1 MTQDMHVYG
10 FKKRAT
16 REMNRSTHTLSILL
30 EQLRSSLGAGKEQLR
45 SSLEA
50 GKRQSGVRL
59 VANEITSRRQR
70 DYGSSLTRLR
80 LVIITLLALMTLGA
94 TNAWA
99 QVTDYSGTYCIANN
113 NQGNFLGNG
122 NDGNFYFCPSQE
134 YYDDG
139 SVITDDNGKPF
150 FTTYQTKQGAN
161 SLWVFEKVDGQNY
174 YTIKLYGTSKYVTVN
189 NSLSGYSKAHRK
201 RIHLEELAELSDRNY
216 FEITPIHVID
226 GVSGVS
232 ISCLD
237 KYKPS
242 GTNNKYFNP
251 AGGNQPSYTSTNNK
265 ENPWSGGMVGFFTIG
280 KTSGDDRGSVWFLEI
295 PKPTITYDDETGNVT
310 ITAVGDLTI
319 RYAFDEE
326 SPTSTSGEIY
336 STPISMAGHTSI
348 KAIAV
353 RTSDSKVSG
362 VATMDMID
370 FTYHIL
376 TLDKTVAAQATKK
389 QPAGMPFS
397 VSGYINLPAA
407 IQSPYISDE
416 TLTFYTMEGEF
427 NAANLNEEHHITETP
442 TETANIYVTYTTTKL
457 EEKFVKLSGSSPFNL
472 KNTSNQYI
480 YDSGSNISAE
490 TNSTTNA
497 KEYVTD
503 RQYLWYFYNSDP
515 YNIQIKNAQTGKY
528 LSTTGSAP
536 ALSDSPVTFVLV
548 SKGDVDAS
556 HEQITL
562 MNLSTGET
570 ITLTA
575 NTVELPVHYKLID
588 RSGNVIEDAID
599 YVPSQGFGLP
609 SAWRS
614 PLAEYHYWNAD
625 AFEDD
630 SPYTLKSPAPSE
642 ITSATETKEDNIIY
656 VTYDVNDDIDLDGRN
671 LLNNPGK
678 TDGTTYMLQFQTP
691 DTDEYKFYQED
702 GKDGVMT
709 EKRRAVYPYS
719 NGDATLYVYG
729 NERWNAQLES
739 GASTRTRWL
748 WYLEPSTSKLDPY
761 HVRISSY
768 QTQTS
773 YKVSDTETRNFHSYL
788 RTYKPTGYD
797 AIVTGV
803 TNDNPLIKGEEF
815 AASDPDN
822 SLATEYMI
830 LGTSLGSLKLQT
842 VEKIDGSRRIV
853 TSFEQYWKNSPTVQE
868 QLTNKVT
875 DVGRKVELTST
886 QKSEIEAKKWE
897 TDTDPWG
904 WHVYKAWANSAPWVH
919 NHDEATT
926 GGLPTTSKKFLEEE
940 HVFQTISMGDGSFQL
955 VPTEIKPMLILLDQH
970 GWEIVRLPLPSGPT
984 DPKRAEIYAN
994 IHKYSSPMVARYHFW
1009 KTGSKVPGYHKFNV
1023 SDYATVS
1030 ATDLTEY
1037 TADELGRAD
1046 ITNPLTP
1053 PNLPNYESQ
1062 ALVGGKERDW
1072 YVTYDVKPEYA
1083 NLYAG
1088 AAKEDETSASPF
1100 LIKQGDNYAQNSGD
1114 ALTSTTLDTSAESI
1128 PTSYQWYLRPNFN
1141 IDSEMGYQY
1150 EGQNEEKTKNETEA
1164 EYVAAGKNG
1173 FDPYNVQIRS
1183 VSNTNRY
1190 FTANTTGSAVAA
1202 FWTGT
1207 SSTISLENLG
1217 KKQDNITGL
1226 DQVQM
1231 NITNATF
1238 MVIDDGAGNMRLMPR
1253 FDHTKVMQSFTTL
1266 VAPAAA
1272 NTASQI
1278 VEFTI
1283 VPVLVHNSSK
1293 IVAMGGAYILADDF
1307 TASGSIGTADNPFK
1321 GTIEGRLDKSFN
1333 VTAPFVAYAEDAVI
1347 KNVIIDNAYI
1357 TSGNAEGDAGAIVAT
1372 AKGNTRVYNCGVN
1385 GGSVSGSR
1393 HVGSIVGHIEGYS
1406 RVINCYSYAEVSG
1419 GEWAAGIVGYND
1431 YSSTQTNLR
1440 TMVMNCMFYGNV
1452 TGGSISP
1459 IYGGYI
1465 IDNDGS
1471 KNGLNN
1477 FNYFSAE
1484 DFTSTVTKYNCA
1496 LGAEKRFLTR
1506 FEFYR
1511 QILNSNRELAAWY
1524 ATGTTANARNVMAKW
1539 VLETADRN
1547 IADPKPYP
1555 VLKSQGYYPSI
1566 INYDVE
1572 NAPDSVSVGRNH
1584 GGKLGKTLIVHIAGV
1599 GSNAPTG
1606 AKILRR
1612 GPITLQ
1618 RTDKDYDHFN
1628 FNYDKVQLP
1637 YYNDVG
1643 TGNYTKNRVVTGWK
1657 ITSITGG
1664 TAGSYTTGDDATTD
1678 ADGNITSAPYNF
1690 ADRNCTNKD
1699 LYTVSGRVFNQGA
1712 YWDVPKGVTG
1722 ITIEPYWAEAVY
1734 LADSHADVVYSTTM
1748 TNHYNVPNVGGG
1760 EIYKNG
1766 SKYNI
1771 AGDSQEVYTSMDEAR
1786 KKITT
1791 GKTVYD
1797 CAIVLVGNAHN
1808 IGVPSAEENRAYTI
1822 MSADF
1827 DHDNEPDY
1835 SYILRFNGRTECHPV
1850 RTDFVN
1856 IPGLGMAQKSTGGT
1870 GSYNFGILI
1879 PKGWFESTN
1888 TSLFR
1893 FTQFEYEHSSHPA
1906 DAPLILQGGVMEQW
1920 VSNNQKGTSNKIP
1933 YIHVGGNVWF
1943 KEFHTGC
1950 HQDKQIATKHSPI
1963 SVTGGDYDEFYLTGL
1978 YRGDVGNKEDNAECY
1993 INGGRFGTVC
2003 GAAMEGIGK
2012 ANGANNTGNIVW
2024 QIQNADIHEFYAG
2037 GLNAAKPVTGNLS
2050 TTITDSY
2057 VDIFCGGP
2065 KFGDMSPNKTVHTKA
2080 TGCTFGTYFGAGY
2093 GGNSYSRY
2101 APSNQ
2106 NNVKNINWNNWLNG
2120 QYKQEYNA
2128 TYGGV
2133 STQFNYQFLPMSD
2146 NATNVA
2152 RILIDFVKFS
2162 LATTRNVTSNLTGCT
2177 VTGNFYGGGSLGKV
2191 DGNVTSTLNNC
2202 KVKGSAFGA
2211 GFSASLPTVEVDSLG
2226 FRTEP
2231 FYNENTGTYRTGIK
2245 GVTTTYNWE
2254 HRDVIGEGIDKT
2266 NHILYTT
2273 EDLNTLGTVTGKATL
2288 NITGNTLVEGFVFDA
2303 SGNPTTQTGGVFGGG
2318 DASAALGDTEV
2329 NISASGQKAGSTYNT
2344 YNVFGG
2350 GNVASV
2356 GGSTTVNVN
2365 SGIVQNGV
2373 YGGCNAQ
2380 GTIGGNTNVTLTGG
2394 TIGSNW
2400 SDATP
2405 NPLPDRVFG
2414 GGLGEPTL
2422 VNGNVTVNVGNS
2434 DYTGAATI
2442 WGNVYGGS
2450 ALGNTNATKPA
2461 DALVFDAT
2469 KKTDVNLYAGTI
2481 NGNVFGGGLGRKYAA
2496 ATDEQPEQTAVES
2509 FVGGDVNVLLDGAKV
2524 HQVFGAN
2531 NLNGTPKG
2539 QVTVHVKRTVGS
2551 DKNGETERAS
2561 RTTYDVA
2568 AVYGGGNQ
2576 ADYIPTN
2583 ATLDSSED
2591 NKTLIENATAKVI
2604 VEGCEKT
2611 SIDAVYGGGNAAAV
2625 PATDVTIK
2633 GTYIINNLYGGGNG
2647 AGEGNPGAN
2656 IGTYNNGATAYGTGK
2671 AVTKLLGGYIN
2682 NVYGGSNT
2690 KGDVRG
2696 GTDVRTKEKTEVVDG
2711 DYCTKLNVGNIYGA
2725 GSQADVNGNVN
2736 IVLECMPEDF
2746 VDAVYGGAE
2755 KATVNGNVTLTV
2767 TSGKYGRVFGG
2778 NNEGG
2783 DVRGSITVN
2792 VYEDGC
2798 KPLIIGELYGG
2809 GNQAPYS
2816 IYGCTKG
2823 ENVWTANEEGDGE
2836 PYFEGNPENRIDVEV
2851 NVLSCT
2857 SIGQVFG
2864 GGRGETAK
2872 VIGNTHVYINMMK
2885 GIVDNVKRDTI
2896 GLIGQVFGGGNLGIV
2911 KGNTLIDI
2919 GTALAYD
2926 GEAKTIEN
2934 GVKIV
2939 SGTQYLD
2946 PADGSLDVDIR
2957 AGVYGGG
2964 NAADVDGD
2972 TKLNIGTENLPLD
2985 IIIAGD
2991 IFGGGLGQK
3000 TTVTGDVTVNIGK
3013 RTNTATEGDPVYTY
3027 EGYATITGD
3036 VYGGSA
3042 KGKVNATKGGTEET
3056 PTFTIK
3062 DGKSTQVNLYGGTIT
3077 GNMYGGGQGE
3087 SANNF
3092 AADVYGPVAVNVYG
3106 GNVDKVFGC
3115 NNVLGTP
3122 KSTVAVAINGGT
3134 IDNSVYG
3141 GGNQAAYTA
3150 PAGSENYPT
3159 VTVNNGTI
3167 TENVFGGG
3175 FGLTA
3180 TVTGNPQVTIGDNA
3194 KGHTVAIKKSV
3205 YGGGELASVDGSTN
3219 IVVNS
3224 GTIGTEG
3231 EGGPVYGNI
3240 YGGGFGSTDDVRI
3253 GLVKG
3258 NTKVT
3263 VNGGSV
3269 LHNIYGGGAYGS
3281 VGTYTY
3287 ASGDANA
3294 AITAAT
3300 ANTGKASIRI
3310 LGGTIGTNGH
3320 ENGMVFGASRGD
3332 IAAPG
3337 AIQDNMAWVDD
3348 TEVIIGMTEAEYNEA
3363 NWAKEAYGS
3372 YENYKANSPQIK
3384 GSVYGSGENGHTY
3397 HDASVTIH
3405 SGMVGITDTS
3415 IDGGAAYQYRGNV
3428 YGGGCGTDKYYT
3440 DPIGVS
3446 NPHDGNGNKYN
3457 PTAGIVKGNVTVTI
3471 DGGHVVR
3478 NVYGGGAMGSVT
3490 GQTTVNISGTAVIG
3504 TEGYG
3509 GGEVY
3514 AASRGEAG
3522 MDDGLAT
3529 VGSTALN
3536 ISGGTIF
3543 NNAFG
3548 GGQLGTVKGSVAVTV
3563 SGGTVKNDVYGG
3575 GALAN
3580 TNTDNWNAATNNWSD
3595 ASTDTYYAEVKHLTK
3610 DVSSVDGFYTRSGEN
3625 EPYTYTPAS
3634 GKAVENIKYYKKLE
3648 GFSKVAANGT
3658 TYKTIVSL
3666 TGGTIGNA
3674 YGGGLGQLTASGES
3688 TGEGAVAAMVYGD
3701 VEVTV
3706 NGTKFT
3712 KETERVDGKTIATTG
3727 SVFGCNNKNGT
3738 PKGSVMVTVVST
3750 KRLDDGDHVKNQFEI
3765 QGVYGGGNM
3774 AHYTPNESD
3783 YDVQTE
3789 FGRRT
3794 QVLIQGCGDT
3804 SIERV
3809 YGGGNASDVPFT
3821 DVIIEGSFQIGYA
3834 FGGGNGGDKINK
3846 TGTWI
3851 DNPGANVTNYTNVLL
3866 KGGTIGEAFGGSDS
3880 KGVVGGSDLR
3890 RETGECPLVVDNVYG
3905 ASKEADTDGD
3915 VILNLAGCGQG
3926 EVAFVFGGS
3935 YNANIR
3941 GSVTVNI
3948 SSGIYTSVYGGND
3961 RQGSIGG
3968 DITINI
3974 EEVDECNPIIIQN
3987 LFGGGRRAD
3996 YPGTGAKKKTGES
4009 TYENFTTG
4017 NINVNIKAATRID
4030 RVFGGCDNAVA
4041 NGNTAV
4047 NINMVKGSMAGHGF
4061 QIPTGYTGD
4070 PIPNIQSGDAYAVVY
4085 GLTVG
4090 TSVVTGY
4097 YTRSGSTYTMI
4108 TEPDTKAAEGVTYYQ
4123 HLTGIGIIDDAI
4135 GTIGDVFGGGNE
4147 GGVMGN
4153 ATVNVCTEEDIAF
4166 VNTPAHLT
4174 LNGSSKYDVLGA
4186 HITGSVY
4193 GGGKEGDVTGN
4204 TYVNICAKDNS
4215 GTYEAVAEGAEKVT
4229 IAGNVYGGG
4238 KGAADSF
4245 TCSKAMVGINDDGAT
4260 VEGTGESAT
4269 YTLKEG
4275 GTTVTIG
4282 HGTISGSVYGGG
4294 EVGRVE
4300 RNTKVSIGFGDGTS
4314 GATKS
4319 PVIGG
4324 YVYGAGQGVSTHGY
4338 SGLVRGN
4345 STVTI
4350 AGDSWVKH
4358 SVYGAGKLASL
4369 GRYWIATSQAE
4380 ATQHNVEIGMPWGLK
4395 SGGQSSV
4402 TIDGY
4407 AVIGP
4412 ETAMTMPTFDGN
4424 VFGGGKG
4431 ILPYEDVGAEGAG
4444 RWYMNGSVYTWESYA
4459 DASKEEAYIKYVET
4473 LGVTN
4478 NTEVT
4483 IGGNAF
4489 VKGSVYGG
4497 SENGYLFD
4505 GTSVTINGGQ
4515 IGCGKN
4521 ATAPYSDDVW
4531 AANYTPSTDLEC
4543 PSWEY
4548 TSPYAPYDKFA
4559 NESGYDSKGGAVS
4572 ASDGHTFYG
4581 NVFGGGS
4588 GKDPYKPGKWHQRAG
4603 SVGGNAEVNINGGH
4617 ILTCVYGGNEM
4628 TDVKGSCTVKMEG
4641 GTLGVPRTL
4650 EQIAAHPVT
4659 CYLFGAGKGDQRV
4672 LFNTWTNVASTKVTV
4687 SGGTIYGSVFGGG
4700 EDGHVLGNAQV
4711 NIGDGAK
4718 IGTWGTS
4725 YVDGNVF
4732 GGGRGFSGEAL
4743 TAGTVGGNTDVNIT
4757 GGTMLGSV
4765 YGGGRLASVGLFF
4778 TDPEDEKYGQLHD
4791 DAGGKTYGHI
4801 TIDISGG
4808 TIGGGREGSAADKAA
4823 GYCDI
4828 THSGNVF
4835 GGSMGRLKLLDNTTF
4850 NPLWPELAQAKKTAI
4865 TISGTADIKRNVY
4878 GGGEF
4883 GTIREDAAVTVSD
4896 GTVSGNVFGGGY
4908 GNADNE
4914 HATPIAV
4921 KWNGATKHYVYTPM
4935 QWAGMVG
4942 GNTTV
4947 SVSGGTVAKNVYGGG
4962 ELASVGIIDYSATE
4976 NEGGDITAIDGKKYS
4991 YANIVKHTD
5000 LTKSFALSWP
5010 YKFTYVSNKPD
5021 SEEKGGKATVTI
5033 IGGKI
5038 GDASNAESGYVFGG
5052 GMGKPMERYT
5062 EAFMA
5067 NVRETEVSI
5076 KYTSTATALSDD
5088 NCITGAVYGGGENG
5102 HVYEN
5107 SAVNIT
5113 GGLIGYSVYGGG
5125 KGIDK
5130 YKATLKNWKD
5140 NGATTY
5146 ETDIYSITAGKV
5158 YGNTSVTM
5166 SGGHV
5171 MRNVYG
5177 GGYMASVGKGNYAG
5191 GADDY
5196 SDFTSEKFGHMSGY
5210 GEAIEGNLWTSATVG
5225 DGYTAAQR
5233 DNAWHF
5239 LNSGK
5244 ATVTI
5249 TGGTVGTPV
5258 GTAED
5263 EFGGLPTGNVIGGS
5277 KGEPAPNIFNMPVH
5291 EYNPTFHVGNIN
5303 EAEVIIGDKNNIGV
5317 GPRIYASVYGGG
5329 QDGHMRRD
5337 SKVTIYGGE
5346 IGLSSSDISSKYANN
5361 GTPANTL
5368 QWEHRGNVYG
5378 SGSGIGKFEYDYNG
5392 NGTTGADQYYEFDS
5406 DGDGTAEKHYEVGM
5420 SHLAGCVARFSEVNI
5435 LGGTIHRSVYGG
5447 GSVAGTGMPKFYGQN
5462 YEPYKKGDT
5471 AEGHGQGY
5479 QSQNTVTISGGTI
5492 GEVGYG
5498 GNVFGASRGEAELV
5512 AVENPMFA
5520 TAIWTEVN
5528 IKPNATNRAN
5538 DPVIYG
5544 NVYGGGELGSVKKDT
5559 KVSLTGGEI
5568 KHNAYGGG
5576 KGIKADVGAVEAN
5589 IGGNTTVEL
5598 NKDVASSA
5606 KGCIVNKVFG
5616 CNDQNGTPKGHALV
5630 HVYATQHKNQ
5640 LTIGSKYKKFDKLAN
5655 YTVDNYSTH
5664 AFDDKTLSDLA
5675 GDVSVDISAY
5685 TTTLSSGSASAEEKA
5700 AALANMIEAIADK
5713 KYDVLAVYGGG
5724 DLADYV
5730 PDGTEEEAEVIIDG
5744 CDLTSIKQVYGGSN
5758 AASTPATYVRVNA
5771 AYEIHELFG
5780 GGNGYDNYELNGKWY
5795 QNPGANVGYR
5805 AMAHYDT
5812 TTPQGAGTKVS
5823 PYKAIENDGTGGYA
5837 DAREPA
5843 DRRANYAYGL
5853 GVTRLEVTGGRIH
5866 KSYGGSNENGNIRS
5880 EARSAYQEAGVCDMA
5895 IDETTGGSKNSKID
5909 ARIIADMDCVDFTD
5923 KIFGGSTN
5931 ADVYSDIELNITN
5944 GTFGE
5949 VYGGNNTSGKIYGS
5963 ITVNVRENGC
5973 KPIIIGELYGGGY
5986 LADYSIY
5993 GYNND
5998 GSVRTKA
6005 EYDDLSDSEKEKIG
6019 IKRDPQINVISATR
6033 INSIFG
6039 GGNQAKVVGS
6049 PRVNVN
6055 MEKGRI
6061 IEKYMTLHPEYA
6073 TADQTD
6079 TRLGEG
6085 STVVWRCEAGGAL
6098 PIGTIGTVYG
6108 GGNLADVWGDTFVEV
6123 GTGKHHNSAG
6133 VEETITPFRNA
6144 ATITGNVFGGGKG
6157 EAKESGTDAFFCK
6170 AAMVG
6175 IDGDGV
6181 ANPAGGTSVTIANGT
6196 VGGSVYGG
6204 GEIGRVEKNTVVT
6217 IGVEGEVADN
6227 SKFKPEITGYVF
6239 GAGKG
6244 VATHGYSA
6252 LVRGNSTVTIQGKS
6266 QVLGSVYGG
6275 GEVAT
6280 VGRYWI
6286 NDGTSETGKP
6296 EVPAGTPAGYPYAT
6310 RGGGVCTV
6318 TVKDDA
6324 EIGPDNMVMINT
6336 TTGKPDDFG
6345 HVFGAGKGAT
6355 PFDGFKDSKD
6365 PWHVDNNNAKVTHT
6379 DARTDETAKAAYL
6392 EFIETLGLAS
6402 KTHVTVGGNAFV
6414 KGSVYG
6420 GAENGYVQTDTHVT
6434 IQSDCQIG
6442 NGYAQMADDGT
6453 YLSALA
6459 TPVTPIGVNRRY
6471 TADEWAQGKLIPVD
6485 SDPADLKTLANTYYK
6500 SSLPECASWPYQ
6512 SPFDAHDKFANA
6524 TGDLD
6529 KYSDGNSTE
6538 GGRRVAS
6545 DGHTFYGNVFGGGS
6559 GYYPYAPGK
6568 WHFKAGS
6575 VGGDTYVNI
6584 TGGHILTSIYGG
6596 NEMTNVKGDTH
6607 VTFGGT
6613 ATLGVPRTLGQIAAH
6628 PVTCYLFGAGKGD
6641 QRVFFNMQ
6649 TNVKNVNVDV
6659 TGGTIYGSVFGGG
6672 EDGHVLGSVTMNIG
6686 TAAEGTEGQDGY
6698 VAAAGPTIGT
6708 WGTSYVE
6715 GNVFG
6720 GGRGFAGDAL
6730 TAGVVCGN
6738 VDMNIYGGTM
6748 LGSIYGG
6755 GRLGSIGTHLEPSDN
6770 ANYGKL
6776 IPDDRDEDYETG
6788 AEYTHSGS
6796 THGYVTINISGGT
6809 IGNNKEYIIP
6819 QAGNIPDGLGADPK
6833 NWTSA
6838 NWTTWKTANNVPNT
6852 DYVYDEDLDV
6862 YRLTHTKGGNVFA
6875 GAMGRMYALDG
6886 TTPLT
6891 RWYDL
6896 GMVRSTRLTITGGT
6910 IKSNVY
6916 GGGELG
6922 WTAGKHK
6929 HSNTALTA
6937 TDSLS
6942 TEILIQGGTIGTE
6955 VKEAGDVTRYTFGSV
6970 YGGGYGNATEKL
6982 SDDTNPKFIA
6992 GRVVGG
6998 TSVKMEDGQVKGSIY
7013 GGGEVANVGLG
7024 FYSYKSTI
7032 IGGTKG
7038 GFTKDDS
7045 GIAKTDETITATDI
7059 AKVSTY
7065 VDVSGGTVGIAP
7077 VAISENLTRHFG
7089 GATMGNVYGG
7099 GSGNRTIVRCGLVL
7113 GNSSVRISQAEG
7125 KTTRI
7130 YHNVYGG
7137 GSFGSVG
7144 DYKYESQEDPV
7155 IHTEKVYGVQA
7166 MHTAGTGEATVSIT
7180 GGTIGSN
7187 GHENGMVFGSSRGDI
7202 INPHSRDNYMA
7213 WVNNATVTI
7222 GTKGGTYATPTVKGS
7237 VYGSGENGHTFGN
7250 TVVTVNSGTVGV
7262 SSVDLVVVPDPD
7274 DPSKTTT
7281 YYGANYPFR
7290 GNVYGGGCGTDTY
7303 KENGEEKYNPEAGIV
7318 RGNTTVNINGGLI
7331 AHSVY
7336 GAGSMGSVGT
7346 ITNLNDTT
7354 AVSTGG
7360 TGLAR
7365 HADETNGFALSWP
7378 YEFTFADNTGKA
7390 TVNINGGH
7398 IGVQLT
7404 DGNIEIKGDGD
7415 VYGSARG
7422 EAGDRYK
7429 TAHFAYVREAEVNV
7443 NFPDTCTATFANY
7456 STDLGKWCVTGSVHG
7471 SGENGYVYGD
7481 THVTLNKGLVGHSLY
7496 GAGKGNGTY
7505 KRKLLK
7511 IGVDPDKEPK
7521 AESDY
7526 YTADIYSLIAGR
7538 VMGNTYVTM
7547 NDGHVGRNVYGGG
7560 NLGSVG
7566 KGNFASGADDYFPT
7580 GYGEKI
7586 TGNLW
7591 TSATKGDDAW
7601 HFLNSGKTTV
7611 KILGGTVGS
7620 ISTATK
7626 NGLPYGNVFGG
7637 SAGEAAPNVPASLSP
7652 RYEYCPAFYSGY
7664 VNETDVTI
7672 GKAATP
7678 AVGKEGA
7685 SGYVPAVAASGPRI
7699 YGSVYGGGQDG
7710 HVRRDTKITMY
7721 AGEIG
7726 LPYTSE
7732 NQTALGTTDLNNIQW
7747 LHRGNI
7753 YGAGS
7758 GITEYKFDFDGDG
7771 NIQTEGEVTVAD
7783 GTKYTEQGYSTS
7795 SGSVTRF
7802 TEVNVLGGTVH
7813 RNVYGGGSM
7822 GSVGAPAIPPT
7833 RTETPYKKDVTTR
7846 DAAYGGGTI
7855 GAGWWSQ
7862 NTVTIGG
7869 GDGKVYIGTPTDYN
7883 KKYGGEVYGACRG
7896 LSTLDPNQFANSVWT
7911 LVKILDGADIKGN
7924 VYGGGDSGIV
7934 KRDSEVKIGR

>member
-45 SSLEA
+45 SSLEYA
-50 GKRQSGVRL
+50 Y
-59 VANEITSRRQR
+59 NEVTARRQR
-70 DYGSSLTRLR
+70 GYVSSLTRLR
-80 LVIITLLALMTLGA
+80 LVIIMLLALMTFGA
-94 TNAWA
+94 GNALA
-99 QVTDYSGTYCIANN
+99 QTDYSGTYYIASYARVPNSNPSTYFYDPTDPTNTNN
-113 NQGNFLGNG
+113 YYL
-122 NDGNFYFCPSQE
+122 CPSDGWI
-134 YYDDG
+134 YYKKTDNWTADKASSDG
-139 SVITDDNGKPF
+139 PF
-150 FTTYQTKQGAN
+150 LTTFKCRTSDYDEQGGMSNAKWIVTKHG
-161 SLWVFEKVDGQNY
+161 DY
-174 YTIKLYGTSKYVTVN
+174 YTFYHTGTSKYLVLSNKINGCGADRMRVHLESIDSPETDDNALFTIAPQHQGLYIAPKKIPGDRITVN
-189 NSLSGYSKAHRK
+189 
-201 RIHLEELAELSDRNY
+201 
-216 FEITPIHVID
+216 
-226 GVSGVS
+226 
-232 ISCLD
+232 
-237 KYKPS
+237 
-242 GTNNKYFNP
+242 
-251 AGGNQPSYTSTNNK
+251 GGNQNNLAGQNGKTGGPKGTGYNYENTAGIVGIYRGNEQVGSDDNRYFYLEDVITRPTIAYNSSSLVEIIAAQTEEGITIKYTTDGSTPSRTNGTEYTEPFDPAEGVTTIKAIAYGADWESNVSTYFTPVLCGNSHKYLIQSQNNGWTIDENTTDFHFYMVPGDKDKNNIPRVNTISLFRPSMEWRFEGADVEDGVQYYYIINNANSKYLRCEAKNNVYLDDYSSSNDNKFKFRLVESPTAGTYNIYPYGLNILINKNSSNTTNNVINTADYSATNASHGNTRWK
-265 ENPWSGGMVGFFTIG
+265 FVLPSTLDTEAPFTISDNTKASYYKIG
-280 KTSGDDRGSVWFLEI
+280 NVGASGYYIIPPTGAVTNATVSNSEDAEVIKTMNWYFEEVSAPSTSPVVETGYYHIRNAITGDYLYFIKNKNNDGACLATSSTITAGNEDRYLFAWAKTADENVNYYII
-295 PKPTITYDDETGNVT
+295 PKLLKDKSLDNFSSLRKHDSNTSIITNTTRGAGNFAWTFEATHFCKEPVITQAVDRSVT
-310 ITAVGDLTI
+310 ITCPTPGVTIYYTTDGSNPIVPAAGDAPVAPTML
-319 RYAFDEE
+319 YSAAFTPDE
-326 SPTSTSGEIY
+326 SVNQ
-336 STPISMAGHTSI
+336 I

-353 RTSDSKVSG
+353 RQNDHDAQST
-362 VATMDMID
+362 VAPYTLPKY
-370 FTYHIL
+370 TYHIVNHSGAIAASSSPVQQAAGT
-376 TLDKTVAAQATKK
+376 TLSSI
-389 QPAGMPFS
+389 PAE
-397 VSGYINLPAA
+397 

-416 TLTFYTMEGEF
+416 TITFYTMEGEF

-442 TETANIYVTYTTTKL
+442 AETANIYVTYTTTKL
-457 EEKFVKLSGSSPFNL
+457 EEKFVKLSGSSPFNISQSSSYL
-472 KNTSNQYI
+472 
-480 YDSGSNISAE
+480 YDTGSAIGTDS
-490 TNSTTNA
+490 
-497 KEYVTD
+497 EYDGTKMVTKP
-503 RQYLWYFYNSDP
+503 YLWYFFGNDP
-515 YNIQIKNAQTGKY
+515 YNLQIRNSSSNKY
-528 LSTTGSAP
+528 MTTSSSVP
-536 ALSDSPVTFVLV
+536 TRSDDPVSYILT
-548 SKGDVDAS
+548 SRTTIDAT
-556 HEQITL
+556 HEEITL
-562 MNLSTGET
+562 KNLVNNDI
-570 ITLTA
+570 ITM
-575 NTVELPVHYKLID
+575 TVNSVVLPISYTLID
-588 RSGNVIEDAID
+588 MGGLLIEANIG
-599 YVPSQGFGLP
+599 YVGAEGFGLP
-609 SAWRS
+609 STWKS
-614 PLAEYHYWNAD
+614 PLVDYHYWNAD
-625 AFEDD
+625 AFVDANEDGKPD
-630 SPYTLKSPAPSE
+630 SPYTLKADPAPTE
-642 ITSATETKEDNIIY
+642 INSATQVAGDNVIY
-656 VTYDVNDDIDLDGRN
+656 VTYTLKSDNTIDLDGRN
-671 LLNNPGK
+671 ILKTEGK
-678 TDGTTYMLQFQTP
+678 KDGATYMLQFAHGVSFQ
-691 DTDEYKFYQED
+691 QED
-702 GKDGVMT
+702 GSDGVMS
-709 EKRRAVYPYS
+709 EMRKAVYPYS
-719 NGDATLYVYG
+719 NGDAALYVYG

-748 WYLEPSTSKLDPY
+748 WYLEPSTSQLDPY
-761 HVRISSY
+761 HVKISSY

-773 YKVSDTETRNFHSYL
+773 YKVSDSETRNFHSYL
-788 RTYKPTGYD
+788 RTYKPTDYD
-797 AIVTGV
+797 DVVTGV
-803 TNDNPLIKGEEF
+803 TNDNPKTTGGAEN
-815 AASDPDN
+815 ADANN

-830 LGTSLGSLKLQT
+830 LGTSLSSLKLQT

-853 TSFEQYWKNSPTVQE
+853 NSFEQYWKNNPTVQGK
-868 QLTNKVT
+868 LTTNKVT
-875 DVGRKVELTST
+875 AVGRGVELTDD
-886 QKSEIEAKKWE
+886 QKTEIKNLKIGEE
-897 TDTDPWG
+897 NLG

-940 HVFQTISMGDGSFQL
+940 HVFQTIGMGDGSFQL

-970 GWEIVRLPLPSGPT
+970 GWEIVRLPLPSGPK
-984 DPKRAEIYAN
+984 DSKRKEIYAN

-1037 TADELGRAD
+1037 TADELGRENID
-1046 ITNPLTP
+1046 NSSTP
-1053 PNLPNYESQ
+1053 ANLPDYESQ
-1062 ALVGGKERDW
+1062 AIVSGRERDW

-1088 AAKEDETSASPF
+1088 AATEGATSASPF

-1114 ALTSTTLDTSAESI
+1114 VLSSTTLDTSAESI
-1128 PTSYQWYLRPNFN
+1128 PTNVQWYLRPNFN
-1141 IDSEMGYQY
+1141 IDREMGYQY
-1150 EGQNEEKTKNETEA
+1150 KGETGAQEDADTQKNTEQA
-1164 EYVAAGKNG
+1164 YFDTGKNG
-1173 FDPYNVQIRS
+1173 FDPYNVQIQS
-1183 VSNTNRY
+1183 VSNTDRY

-1202 FWTGT
+1202 SWTGT
-1207 SSTISLENLG
+1207 SSTISLENISSVNYG
-1217 KKQDNITGL
+1217 RKQDNITGL
-1226 DQVQM
+1226 DQVHM

-1266 VAPAAA
+1266 AAPAAA
-1272 NTASQI
+1272 NTAAQI
-1278 VEFTI
+1278 VEFTT
-1283 VPVLVHNSSK
+1283 VPTLVHNSSE
-1293 IVAMGGAYILADDF
+1293 IAAMGGVYILADDF
-1307 TASGSIGTADNPFK
+1307 TASGSIGTAANPFK

-1333 VTAPFVAYAEDAVI
+1333 VTAPFIAYAEDAVI
-1347 KNVIIDNAYI
+1347 KNIIIDNASI
-1357 TSGNAEGDAGAIVAT
+1357 SSGNADGDAGAIVAT

-1385 GGSVSGSR
+1385 AGSVSGSR

-1431 YSSTQTNLR
+1431 YSSSQTNLH

-1452 TGGSISP
+1452 TGGSNISP
-1459 IYGGYI
+1459 VYGGYI
-1465 IDNDGS
+1465 INNSG
-1471 KNGLNN
+1471 NTGLNN
-1477 FNYFSAE
+1477 FNYFSVE
-1484 DFTSTVTKYNCA
+1484 DFTSTVTAYNCA

-1539 VLETADRN
+1539 VLETADRT

-1555 VLKSQGYYPSI
+1555 VLKQQAQYPSI
-1566 INYDVE
+1566 INYDAA
-1572 NAPDSVSVGRNH
+1572 NAPTSGDRNTGKQLGTLSVTIS
-1584 GGKLGKTLIVHIAGV
+1584 GV
-1599 GSNAPTG
+1599 GSNAPSG
-1606 AKILRR
+1606 ASIKEGKSSL
-1612 GPITLQ
+1612 TLT

-1664 TAGSYTTGDDATTD
+1664 TAGSYTTGADATTD

-1690 ADRNCTNKD
+1690 ADRNCTSKD
-1699 LYTVSGRVFNQGA
+1699 LYETSGRVFNQGA
-1712 YWDVPKGVTG
+1712 YWDVPEGVTA
-1722 ITIEPYWAEAVY
+1722 ITIEPYWAKAVY
-1734 LADSHADVVYSTTM
+1734 LADGYADVVYNEGMGTA
-1748 TNHYNVPNVGGG
+1748 YNVPNVGGG
-1760 EIYKNG
+1760 EVYKNDNTY
-1766 SKYNI
+1766 SI
-1771 AGDSQEVYTSMDEAR
+1771 AGDNQKVYTSTDAAR
-1786 KKITT
+1786 NAL
-1791 GKTVYD
+1791 GLSDGQTVYD
-1797 CAIVLVGNAHN
+1797 NAIVLVGNVHK
-1808 IGVPSAEENRAYTI
+1808 IGITSSDAKHSYTI

-1835 SYILRFNGRTECHPV
+1835 SYILRFNNRNATHSV
-1850 RTDFVN
+1850 RVDFLN

-1870 GSYNFGILI
+1870 GSYNFGIMQPL
-1879 PKGWFESTN
+1879 GWFESTN

-1893 FTQFEYEHSSHPA
+1893 VTQFEYDNKDRVE
-1906 DAPLILQGGVMEQW
+1906 APYIVQGGVFEQW
-1920 VSNNQKGTSNKIP
+1920 VSGQNGGAANKTT
-1933 YIHVGGNVWF
+1933 YFHVGGNVWF
-1943 KEFHTGC
+1943 KEFHRGT
-1950 HQDKQIATKHSPI
+1950 HQDKQLPSKHPPV
-1963 SVTGGDYDEFYLTGL
+1963 SVTGGDYNEFYLTGL
-1978 YRGDVGNKEDNAECY
+1978 YRGDVESYADNAECY
-1993 INGGRFGTVC
+1993 INGGRFGVLA
-2003 GAAMEGIGK
+2003 GAAQEGIGK
-2012 ANGANNTGNIVW
+2012 ANGDGNTGNITW
-2024 QIQNADIHEFYAG
+2024 QIQNADIEEFYG
-2037 GLNAAKPVTGNLS
+2037 GGFNAAKPVTGS
-2050 TTITDSY
+2050 IATTITGSY
-2057 VDIFCGGP
+2057 VTTFCGGP
-2065 KFGDMSPNKTVHTKA
+2065 KFGDMSTGKTVITKA
-2080 TGCTFGTYFGAGY
+2080 TNCNFGTYFGAGY

-2101 APSNQ
+2101 APFNR
-2106 NNVKNINWNNWLNG
+2106 NGVTNTDWNNWLTSEYT
-2120 QYKQEYNA
+2120 QSYNA
-2128 TYGGV
+2128 TYDGV
-2133 STQFNYQFLPMSD
+2133 STQFNYQFLPLSD
-2146 NATNVA
+2146 NTSNVA

-2162 LATTRNVTSNLTGCT
+2162 LATTRNVTSTLTGCT

-2191 DGNVTSTLNNC
+2191 DGDVTSTLTNC
-2202 KVKGSAFGA
+2202 TVKGNAFGA
-2211 GFSASLPTVEVDSLG
+2211 GYSASLPTVTVDAIG
-2226 FRTEP
+2226 FETEP
-2231 FYNENTGTYRTGIK
+2231 YYYTATGTYRTGVKYKENAAYEPI
-2245 GVTTTYNWE
+2245 TYTWE
-2254 HRDVIGEGIDKT
+2254 AKTSDSWIDKT

-2273 EDLNTLGTVTGKATL
+2273 EDLTTLGTVTGKVTL
-2288 NITGNTLVEGFVFDA
+2288 NIDGNTLVEGYSFDGD
-2303 SGNPTTQTGGVFGGG
+2303 GNPTTQTGGVFGGG

-2329 NISASGQKAGSTYNT
+2329 NVEATGRKEGSAYNA

-2356 GGSTTVNVN
+2356 GGTTTVNMVN
-2365 SGIVQNGV
+2365 GVVSQRVFGGGNEADVSTNSNVAMSGGTVLQGV

-2380 GTIGGNTNVTLTGG
+2380 GVIGGDATVTITGG
-2394 TIGSNW
+2394 TIGNAW
-2400 SDATP
+2400 STP
-2405 NPLPDRVFG
+2405 VPDPLPDMVFG
-2414 GGLGEPTL
+2414 GGKGEPTL
-2422 VNGNVTVNVGNS
+2422 VSGDVIVNIGRKKTGSESDHVG
-2434 DYTGAATI
+2434 TATI

-2481 NGNVFGGGLGRKYAA
+2481 NGNVFGGGLGRKAKDAVAA
-2496 ATDEQPEQTAVES
+2496 DPANNIEAQPAVSAVES

-2539 QVTVHVKRTVGS
+2539 GVKVHVKRTNNF
-2551 DKNGETERAS
+2551 DDAKNALKSNGATALADRGKDGEGERC
-2561 RTTYDVA
+2561 YDVE

-2576 ADYIPTN
+2576 ADYNPTK
-2583 ATLDSSED
+2583 ATGTDDDKKGAYAEV
-2591 NKTLIENATAKVI
+2591 LIE
-2604 VEGCEKT
+2604 GCALT
-2611 SIDAVYGGGNAAAV
+2611 SIADVYGGGNAAAV
-2625 PATDVTIK
+2625 PATKITINSA
-2633 GTYIINNLYGGGNG
+2633 YIIDRVFGGGNG
-2647 AGEGNPGAN
+2647 AGDGNPGADVGV
-2656 IGTYNNGATAYGTGK
+2656 IDKTAYAADKTTGIYGTGI
-2671 AVTKLLGGYIN
+2671 AETKLVGGQVHY
-2682 NVYGGSNT
+2682 VYGGSNT
-2690 KGDVRG
+2690 KGNVRG
-2696 GTDVRTKEKTEVVDG
+2696 GTTLERTESNTCELKIGE
-2711 DYCTKLNVGNIYGA
+2711 IYGA
-2725 GSQADVNGNVN
+2725 GQVAPMDGNVN
-2736 IVLECMPEDF
+2736 IVLECMPKSF
-2746 VDAVYGGAE
+2746 VEAVYGGA
-2755 KATVNGNVTLTV
+2755 KNAVVNGNVSLTV

-2783 DVRGSITVN
+2783 SINGSITVN
-2792 VYEDGC
+2792 AYEDGC
-2798 KPLIIGELYGG
+2798 EPLIIGELYGG
-2809 GNQAPYS
+2809 GFKAPYS
-2816 IYGCTKG
+2816 IYGCTQSG
-2823 ENVWTANEEGDGE
+2823 NTWTANESGDLKFDQE
-2836 PYFEGNPENRIDVEV
+2836 AAKRAAVEV
-2851 NVLSCT
+2851 NVYSCT
-2857 SIGQVFG
+2857 SIGKVFG
-2864 GGRGETAK
+2864 GGYQAP

-2885 GIVDNVKRDTI
+2885 GLVDDPNNPRQRIENPI
-2896 GLIGQVFGGGNLGIV
+2896 GKIGQVFGGGNEAVV
-2911 KGNTLIDI
+2911 KGNTTIDI
-2919 GTALAYD
+2919 GTATVLDYHDPEKPATAD
-2926 GEAKTIEN
+2926 I
-2934 GVKIV
+2934 GVNII
-2939 SGTQYLD
+2939 SGTGTTQ
-2946 PADGSLDVDIR
+2946 ADGYLKPSEDAFERLT
-2957 AGVYGGG
+2957 AGIYGGG
-2964 NAADVDGD
+2964 NAADVEGN
-2972 TKLNIGTENLPLD
+2972 TTLNIGTADQKVSGTPSIN
-2985 IIIAGD
+2985 IQAN
-2991 IFGGGLGQK
+2991 IFGGGFGQT
-3000 TTVTGDVTVNIGK
+3000 TTVTGNVTVNIGK
-3013 RTNTATEGDPVYTY
+3013 DNDGTPV
-3027 EGYATITGD
+3027 GFANITGD

-3042 KGKVNATKGGTEET
+3042 KGTVNSTDNSTVNTYIPDPADPGTTANCYTKVN
-3056 PTFTIK
+3056 F
-3062 DGKSTQVNLYGGTIT
+3062 YGGTIT
-3077 GNMYGGGQGE
+3077 GNIHGGGLGE
-3087 SANNF
+3087 DNEGTESDH
-3092 AADVYGPVAVNVYG
+3092 AADVYGPVTVTMEG
-3106 GNVDKVFGC
+3106 GSINNIFGC

-3122 KSTVAVAINGGT
+3122 KNTVTVNINGGT
-3134 IDNSVYG
+3134 VNHSVYG
-3141 GGNQAAYTA
+3141 GGKDAAYT
-3150 PAGSENYPT
+3150 PTESTSNYPA
-3159 VTVNNGTI
+3159 VNINNGTV

-3175 FGLTA
+3175 LGLTA
-3180 TVTGNPQVTIGDNA
+3180 TVTGNPHVTIGDNVE
-3194 KGHTVAIKKSV
+3194 GHAVAIKKSV

-3287 ASGDANA
+3287 ASENANA
-3294 AITAAT
+3294 GITALAT
-3300 ANTGKASIRI
+3300 EGTGKATINI

-3504 TEGYG
+3504 AEGYG
-3509 GGEVY
+3509 GGDVY

-3522 MDDGLAT
+3522 MADGLAT

-3536 ISGGTIF
+3536 ISGGTIW
-3543 NNAFG
+3543 NSAFG
-3548 GGQLGTVKGSVAVTV
+3548 GGQLGTVKGSVAVIV
-3563 SGGTVKNDVYGG
+3563 SGGTVKHDVYGG

-3580 TNTDNWNAATNNWSD
+3580 TNTDNWD
-3595 ASTDTYYAEVKHLTK
+3595 AEKVNTTYEKIGVALTPGET
-3610 DVSSVDGFYTRSGEN
+3610 SVAGL
-3625 EPYTYTPAS
+3625 
-3634 GKAVENIKYYKKLE
+3634 YKKDGDNYILQPSPDAKAE
-3648 GFSKVAANGT
+3648 SGYEYYRIFETGWAAGKTSASNT
-3658 TYKTIVSL
+3658 TTVTL
-3666 TGGTIGNA
+3666 TGGTIGNV
-3674 YGGGLGQLTASGES
+3674 YGGGLGDDT
-3688 TGEGAVAAMVYGD
+3688 TPVYVYGD
-3701 VEVTV
+3701 VVVNVNKPSDLTTYGGTGAAFTRELELNVTV
-3706 NGTKFT
+3706 A
-3712 KETERVDGKTIATTG
+3712 GKNYPTIPVTG
-3727 SVFGCNNKNGT
+3727 SIFGANNFNGS
-3738 PKGSVMVTVVST
+3738 PKGDVTVEVWAT
-3750 KRLDDGDHVKNQFEI
+3750 KRLDGKAHVIGDYEVQA
-3765 QGVYGGGNM
+3765 VYGGGNM
-3774 AHYTPNESD
+3774 ANYLPA
-3783 YDVQTE
+3783 TE
-3789 FGRRT
+3789 KAT
-3794 QVLIQGCGDT
+3794 KVIIHGCNDT
-3804 SIERV
+3804 SIEKV
-3809 YGGGNASDVPFT
+3809 YGGGNSASVPSTNVTILGAF
-3821 DVIIEGSFQIGYA
+3821 DIGYA
-3834 FGGGNGGDKINK
+3834 FGGGNGSRPVKNYS
-3846 TGTWI
+3846 GTWVANNGAMVTSATHI
-3851 DNPGANVTNYTNVLL
+3851 DA
-3866 KGGTIGEAFGGSDS
+3866 KGGRIGSVFGGSDA
-3880 KGVVGGSDLR
+3880 KGEILGTPVINTAGEG
-3890 RETGECPLVVDNVYG
+3890 GECALTITRIFG
-3905 ASKEADTDGD
+3905 AGNEADVAGD
-3915 VILNLAGCGQG
+3915 VNLILSGCGTSDAVQ
-3926 EVAFVFGGS
+3926 FVHGGS
-3935 YNANIR
+3935 YNAHISGN
-3941 GSVTVNI
+3941 VNLTI
-3948 SSGIYTSVYGGND
+3948 TSGVYTNVFGGND
-3961 RQGSIGG
+3961 ARGSIGG
-3968 DITINI
+3968 NITVNI
-3974 EEVDECNPIIIQN
+3974 EETDECKPIIIHN
-3987 LFGGGRRAD
+3987 LTGGGNEAP
-3996 YPGTGAKKKTGES
+3996 YPGINSDNVEI
-4009 TYENFTTG
+4009 TTPG
-4017 NINVNIKAATRID
+4017 NITVNVKSATRID
-4030 RVFGGCDNAVA
+4030 NIFGGGLKADVR
-4041 NGNTAV
+4041 GNTVV
-4047 NINMVKGSMAGHGF
+4047 NVNMRRGSKAGTEF
-4061 QIPTGYTGD
+4061 AIPASYTGD
-4070 PIPNIQSGDAYAVVY
+4070 PIPNIVD
-4085 GLTVG
+4085 
-4090 TSVVTGY
+4090 
-4097 YTRSGSTYTMI
+4097 
-4108 TEPDTKAAEGVTYYQ
+4108 GV
-4123 HLTGIGIIDDAI
+4123 IKSEI
-4135 GTIGDVFGGGNE
+4135 GTIGTIYGGGNEGNVIGNSTVNIGTATKIDILKREGDVFGGAFLTADDKPVYDDAGKVISD
-4147 GGVMGN
+4147 GDVPR
-4153 ATVNVCTEEDIAF
+4153 TVSYVE
-4166 VNTPAHLT
+4166 
-4174 LNGSSKYDVLGA
+4174 KDVLGA
-4186 HITGSVY
+4186 HITGDVY
-4193 GGGKEGDVTGN
+4193 GGGKLADVTGN

-4229 IAGNVYGGG
+4229 IVGNVYGGG

-4402 TIDGY
+4402 TIGGY

-4687 SGGTIYGSVFGGG
+4687 SGGTIYGSAFGGG
-4700 EDGHVLGNAQV
+4700 EDGHVLGNTQV
-4711 NIGDGAK
+4711 NISGTAK

-4725 YVDGNVF
+4725 YVDGNIF
-4732 GGGRGFSGEAL
+4732 GGGRGFSGDAL
-4743 TAGTVGGNTDVNIT
+4743 TAGTVGGNVEVNIS

-4778 TDPEDEKYGQLHD
+4778 TDPNNEKYGQLHE
-4791 DAGGKTYGHI
+4791 DADGKTYGHI
-4801 TIDISGG
+4801 TVNITGG
-4808 TIGGGREGSAADKAA
+4808 TIGNTSETPPADSEYSNIK
-4823 GYCDI
+4823 
-4828 THSGNVF
+4828 HSGNVF
-4835 GGSMGRLKLLDNTTF
+4835 GGSMGRLTKLDGTTTI
-4850 NPLWPELAQAKKTAI
+4850 NPLWPELAQAKTS
-4865 TISGTADIKRNVY
+4865 TVNISGSSTLITRNVY
-4878 GGGEF
+4878 GGAEF
-4883 GTIREDAAVTVSD
+4883 GTVRENAYVTIGGTRNKETGAITPS
-4896 GTVSGNVFGGGY
+4896 GSPTVSGNVFGGGY
-4908 GNADNE
+4908 GSADNE
-4914 HATPIAV
+4914 HATPITV
-4921 KWNGATKHYVYTPM
+4921 QWDGGQMHYVYTPM

-4947 SVSGGTVAKNVYGGG
+4947 SVSGGTVEKNVYGGG
-4962 ELASVGIIDYSATE
+4962 ELASVGIIDYSVKEDA
-4976 NEGGDITAIDGKKYS
+4976 DGPFTINGTRYS
-4991 YANIVKHTD
+4991 YKTIVKHTD

-5010 YKFTYVSNKPD
+5010 YKFEYVSNKPD

-5033 IGGKI
+5033 TGGHV
-5038 GDASNAESGYVFGG
+5038 GTALQEDVQGYVYGG
-5052 GMGKPMERYT
+5052 GMGKAMERYK
-5062 EAFMA
+5062 EAFCA
-5067 NVRETEVSI
+5067 NVRETEVNI
-5076 KYTSTATALSDD
+5076 RYSTTPALGSPD
-5088 NCITGAVYGGGENG
+5088 IFGAVYGGGENG
-5102 HVYEN
+5102 HVYEDTK
-5107 SAVNIT
+5107 VDIT
-5113 GGLIGYSVYGGG
+5113 GGLIGMSVYAGG
-5125 KGIDK
+5125 KGKDK
-5130 YKATLKNWKD
+5130 YHVKIADEQLKDFKTD
-5140 NGATTY
+5140 KYIDG
-5146 ETDIYSITAGKV
+5146 DIYSITAGKV
-5158 YGNTSVTM
+5158 YGNTNLTM

-5171 MRNVYG
+5171 SRNVYG
-5177 GGYMASVGKGNYAG
+5177 GGFMASVGKGNYAG
-5191 GADDY
+5191 GDDDY
-5196 SDFTSEKFGHMSGY
+5196 SKFGNMCGY

-5244 ATVTI
+5244 ATVKI
-5249 TGGTVGTPV
+5249 TGGTI
-5258 GTAED
+5258 GTAD
-5263 EFGGLPTGNVIGGS
+5263 GVYGDLPTGNVVGGS
-5277 KGEPAPNIFNMPVH
+5277 RGEAAPNVFNQPVH
-5291 EYNPTFHVGNIN
+5291 LYNPTFHVGNIN
-5303 EAEVIIGDKNNIGV
+5303 EAEIIIGTEDQATDPETAGQS
-5317 GPRIYASVYGGG
+5317 GQAPRIFASVYGGG

-5337 SKVTIYGGE
+5337 AKITIYSGE
-5346 IGLSSSDISSKYANN
+5346 IGNKYTDEDQSD
-5361 GTPANTL
+5361 L
-5368 QWEHRGNVYG
+5368 QWQHRGNVFG
-5378 SGSGIGKFEYDYNG
+5378 SGSGIGKFVFDY
-5392 NGTTGADQYYEFDS
+5392 
-5406 DGDGTAEKHYEVGM
+5406 DGDGTTYTDTNGNGKYDTGESVDTYTYDSNGDGTPETYTDVGL
-5420 SHLAGCVARFSEVNI
+5420 SFLAGCVARFSEVDI
-5435 LGGTIHRSVYGG
+5435 QGGIIHRNVYGG

-5471 AEGHGQGY
+5471 ADGHTQGK
-5479 QSQNTVTISGGTI
+5479 QSMNIVTISGGTI
-5492 GEVGYG
+5492 GQEGYG

-5528 IKPNATNRAN
+5528 IKPNATDRAN

-5598 NKDVASSA
+5598 NKGVASSA

-5640 LTIGSKYKKFDKLAN
+5640 LTIGSKYKKFDKLSE
-5655 YTVDNYSTH
+5655 YTVGGVDNYSTH
-5664 AFDDKTLSDLA
+5664 VFDGKKLSDLA

-5730 PDGTEEEAEVIIDG
+5730 PDGTEEETEVIIDG
-5744 CDLTSIKQVYGGSN
+5744 CDLTSIKQVYGGGN

-6108 GGNLADVWGDTFVEV
+6108 GGNLADVWGDTFVEI

-6181 ANPAGGTSVTIANGT
+6181 ANPAGGTSVVIANGS

-6204 GEIGRVEKNTVVT
+6204 GEIGRVEKNTAVT
-6217 IGVEGEVADN
+6217 IGVEGEVAND
-6227 SKFKPEITGYVF
+6227 SKFKPEIAGNVF

-6252 LVRGNSTVTIQGKS
+6252 LVRGNSTVTIQGLAK
-6266 QVLGSVYGG
+6266 VKGSVYGG
-6275 GEVAT
+6275 GQMSS
-6280 VGRYWI
+6280 VGRYTV
-6286 NDGTSETGKP
+6286 NQQTGLPESLANETSGNC
-6296 EVPAGTPAGYPYAT
+6296 V
-6310 RGGGVCTV
+6310 
-6318 TVKDDA
+6318 VKVRDNA
-6324 EIGPDNMVMINT
+6324 EIGPDEVMLMT
-6336 TTGKPDDFG
+6336 RTGRPDDAG
-6345 HVFGAGKGAT
+6345 HVFGAGQGVI
-6355 PFDGFKDSKD
+6355 PFNGFDGD
-6365 PWHVDNNNAKVTHT
+6365 PWHVDNNNNKVTHT
-6379 DARTDETAKAAYL
+6379 NARTNETAEAAYL
-6392 EFIETLGLAS
+6392 KYIESLGLA
-6402 KTHVTVGGNAFV
+6402 TQTDVTISGNAFI

-6420 GAENGYVQTDTHVT
+6420 GSENGYVQHDTKVT
-6434 IQSDCQIG
+6434 IAGGQIG
-6442 NGYAQMADDGT
+6442 NGYVQMDADGN
-6453 YLSALA
+6453 YLTEGSRY
-6459 TPVTPIGVNRRY
+6459 GVNRPY
-6471 TADEWAQGKLIPVD
+6471 TTAEWEAGHLIKD
-6485 SDPADLKTLANTYYK
+6485 GETNYA

-6529 KYSDGNSTE
+6529 KYPDGTSTQ
-6538 GGRRVAS
+6538 GGRRMAS
-6545 DGHTFYGNVFGGGS
+6545 DGHTFYGCVFGGGS
-6559 GYYPYAPGK
+6559 GYYPYASGK

-6596 NEMTNVKGDTH
+6596 NEMTNVTGDTH

-6672 EDGHVLGSVTMNIG
+6672 EDGHVLGNVTMNIG
-6686 TAAEGTEGQDGY
+6686 TAAEGTEGQEGY

-6738 VDMNIYGGTM
+6738 VDMNIKGGTM

-6776 IPDDRDEDYETG
+6776 IPDNRDENYETG
-6788 AEYTHSGS
+6788 ADYVHEGS

-6833 NWTSA
+6833 NWTDA
-6838 NWTTWKTANNVPNT
+6838 NWTTWKTHNNVPNT
-6852 DYVYDEDLDV
+6852 DYVYDEDLGFV
-6862 YRLTHTKGGNVFA
+6862 RLTHTKGGNVFA

-6896 GMVRSTRLTITGGT
+6896 GMVKSTRLTITGGT

-6955 VKEAGDVTRYTFGSV
+6955 VKEAGVTRYTFGSV
-6970 YGGGYGNATEKL
+6970 YGGGYGNATEAL

-6992 GRVVGG
+6992 GRVVGA
-6998 TSVKMEDGQVKGSIY
+6998 TSVKMEDGEVKGSIF

-7024 FYSYKSTI
+7024 FYSYKSAIT
-7032 IGGTKG
+7032 GGTKG

-7045 GIAKTDETITATDI
+7045 GIAKTGETITATDI

-7077 VAISENLTRHFG
+7077 VAISENLKRHFG

-7113 GNSSVRISQAEG
+7113 GNSNVSISQAEG

-7144 DYKYESQEDPV
+7144 DYEYESKTDDDTGTQ
-7155 IHTEKVYGVQA
+7155 KV
-7166 MHTAGTGEATVSIT
+7166 
-7180 GGTIGSN
+7180 
-7187 GHENGMVFGSSRGDI
+7187 
-7202 INPHSRDNYMA
+7202 
-7213 WVNNATVTI
+7213 
-7222 GTKGGTYATPTVKGS
+7222 
-7237 VYGSGENGHTFGN
+7237 
-7250 TVVTVNSGTVGV
+7250 
-7262 SSVDLVVVPDPD
+7262 
-7274 DPSKTTT
+7274 
-7281 YYGANYPFR
+7281 
-7290 GNVYGGGCGTDTY
+7290 
-7303 KENGEEKYNPEAGIV
+7303 
-7318 RGNTTVNINGGLI
+7318 
-7331 AHSVY
+7331 
-7336 GAGSMGSVGT
+7336 
-7346 ITNLNDTT
+7346 
-7354 AVSTGG
+7354 
-7360 TGLAR
+7360 
-7365 HADETNGFALSWP
+7365 
-7378 YEFTFADNTGKA
+7378 
-7390 TVNINGGH
+7390 
-7398 IGVQLT
+7398 
-7404 DGNIEIKGDGD
+7404 
-7415 VYGSARG
+7415 
-7422 EAGDRYK
+7422 
-7429 TAHFAYVREAEVNV
+7429 
-7443 NFPDTCTATFANY
+7443 
-7456 STDLGKWCVTGSVHG
+7456 
-7471 SGENGYVYGD
+7471 
-7481 THVTLNKGLVGHSLY
+7481 
-7496 GAGKGNGTY
+7496 
-7505 KRKLLK
+7505 
-7511 IGVDPDKEPK
+7511 
-7521 AESDY
+7521 
-7526 YTADIYSLIAGR
+7526 
-7538 VMGNTYVTM
+7538 
-7547 NDGHVGRNVYGGG
+7547 
-7560 NLGSVG
+7560 
-7566 KGNFASGADDYFPT
+7566 
-7580 GYGEKI
+7580 
-7586 TGNLW
+7586 
-7591 TSATKGDDAW
+7591 
-7601 HFLNSGKTTV
+7601 
-7611 KILGGTVGS
+7611 
-7620 ISTATK
+7620 
-7626 NGLPYGNVFGG
+7626 
-7637 SAGEAAPNVPASLSP
+7637 
-7652 RYEYCPAFYSGY
+7652 
-7664 VNETDVTI
+7664 
-7672 GKAATP
+7672 
-7678 AVGKEGA
+7678 
-7685 SGYVPAVAASGPRI
+7685 
-7699 YGSVYGGGQDG
+7699 
-7710 HVRRDTKITMY
+7710 
-7721 AGEIG
+7721 
-7726 LPYTSE
+7726 
-7732 NQTALGTTDLNNIQW
+7732 
-7747 LHRGNI
+7747 
-7753 YGAGS
+7753 
-7758 GITEYKFDFDGDG
+7758 
-7771 NIQTEGEVTVAD
+7771 
-7783 GTKYTEQGYSTS
+7783 
-7795 SGSVTRF
+7795 
-7802 TEVNVLGGTVH
+7802 
-7813 RNVYGGGSM
+7813 
-7822 GSVGAPAIPPT
+7822 
-7833 RTETPYKKDVTTR
+7833 
-7846 DAAYGGGTI
+7846 
-7855 GAGWWSQ
+7855 
-7862 NTVTIGG
+7862 
-7869 GDGKVYIGTPTDYN
+7869 
-7883 KKYGGEVYGACRG
+7883 
-7896 LSTLDPNQFANSVWT
+7896 
-7911 LVKILDGADIKGN
+7911 
-7924 VYGGGDSGIV
+7924 
-7934 KRDSEVKIGR
+7934 